1 MLKQLM
7 IPSSILNAIV
17 FFAMAEFD
25 MMNTAS
31 KAYHDIAS
39 CWTDIEKQRFVE
51 KMF

>member
-1 MLKQLM
+1 M

-25 MMNTAS
+25 MMNAAS
-31 KAYHDIAS
+31 KAYQDIAS
-39 CWTDIEKQRFVE
+39 CWMDKEKQRFVE

>member
-1 MLKQLM
+1 MLKQLI

-25 MMNTAS
+25 MMNAAL
-31 KAYHDIAS
+31 KAYYDIAA
-39 CWTDIEKQRFVE
+39 CWMDIEKQRFIE